1 MLDFSVLLVAKPA
14 SRDRKACRNAPC
26 MFGHP
31 ICLDTPNICLDDPL
45 YVLMMCGCPIHTQ
58 HKESMFC
65 QTKVCPYVPI
75 HLDAPYVWMHLL
87 YVLMP
92 PYVWTPP
99 TFWMPLL
106 CLDSSCMFG
115 NPLHVWM
122 SPSMFGHPHL
132 FGWPNIFGCTHCM
145 FGCPHMFGCP
155 PICLDSAICL
165 DVPIH
170 VCGPNMYGCP
180 HMFG

>member
-1 MLDFSVLLVAKPA
+1 M
-14 SRDRKACRNAPC
+14 
-26 MFGHP
+26 HP
-31 ICLDTPNICLDDPL
+31 VCLDTPNICLDDPL
-45 YVLMMCGCPIHTQ
+45 YVLMMFGCPIHTQ
-58 HKESMFC
+58 HKESMLC
-65 QTKVCPYVPI
+65 ETKGCPYVPI

-92 PYVWTPP
+92 PYVWTPT

-106 CLDSSCMFG
+106 CLDAPCMFG

-132 FGWPNIFGCTHCM
+132 FGWPNILGCTHCV

-165 DVPIH
+165 DVSIH
-170 VCGPNMYGCP
+170 VCGPSMYGCP

>member
-1 MLDFSVLLVAKPA
+1 MAKPA
-14 SRDRKACRNAPC
+14 LQDRKACRNVPC

-45 YVLMMCGCPIHTQ
+45 YVLMMFGCPIHTQ
-58 HKESMFC
+58 HKESMLC
-65 QTKVCPYVPI
+65 QTKGCPYVPI
-75 HLDAPYVWMHLL
+75 HLDAPYVWMYLL

-92 PYVWTPP
+92 QYVWTPP

-106 CLDSSCMFG
+106 CLDGLCMFG
-115 NPLHVWM
+115 KPLHVWM

-145 FGCPHMFGCP
+145 FGCPHMFGCQ
-155 PICLDSAICL
+155 PICLDSPMFGCPHPCL
-165 DVPIH
+165 WT
-170 VCGPNMYGCP
+170 NMYGCP